1 MSTQDQGLPSTE
13 EGSAAIP
20 PKERNLLHEY
30 SVRSDD
36 FFVVYRPPVKSFMKP
51 RGATNSARWKR
62 KAERLG
68 YHIITSDPLWH
79 YGPDDEEKIRYY
91 EAGDGG
97 SSVALG
103 DEFGGW
109 VTKGCE

>member
-1 MSTQDQGLPSTE
+1 MSTKDHVRPSIE
-13 EGSAAIP
+13 EGPTAIP
-20 PKERNLLHEY
+20 PKKRNLLREY

-36 FFVVYRPPVKSFMKP
+36 FFAVYYPPVKSFMKP

-68 YHIITSDPLWH
+68 YHIITSDPMYQ
-79 YGPDDEEKIRYY
+79 YGPDAEGKIRYY

-97 SSVALG
+97 SSVALH